1 MHDLQDQVDDF
12 LTFYLP
18 VESFLV
24 DKLLINCVLK
34 WILLKIRAIIA
45 KIIYQKSTHS
55 TETFEI
61 LFKTTHFTSFL

>member
-18 VESFLV
+18 VESFSV

-45 KIIYQKSTHS
+45 KIIY
-55 TETFEI
+55 
-61 LFKTTHFTSFL
+61 